1 MSVPACDAVVCAAV
15 PHGGNL
21 SEAVR
26 RYGIAREHW
35 IDLSTGINPCGY
47 PVPHIDAQTWLRLP
61 DDDDDLEPIAANH
74 YGAARALAVAGTQAA
89 IRMLPHVLRAGGIG
103 IGLLTYGEYA
113 PAFAAAGFAVERFV
127 TAPLGDRRDA
137 ADFLLAP
144 GEALPA
150 TLKHLV
156 IVNPNNP
163 GTESFDA
170 ATLLDWHRQ
179 LLSRGGGLVVD
190 EAFVEATPQLSVAR
204 HVETDGLIV
213 LRSIGKF
220 YGLAG
225 ARAGFVLA
233 PAALDR
239 AMRGL
244 RGPWSVSGPARAAV
258 RAALL
263 DDTWQCATRA
273 RLGEAS
279 ARLVRLLE
287 RHGLKAAHTPLFAWV
302 RCADAAQLQ
311 QRLARRAIWVRRFDV
326 VSGLRF
332 GLPADERA
340 WERLDQALCE
350 ALAGATS
357 GDESP

>member
-1 MSVPACDAVVCAAV
+1 MSAFERPIVPVAV

-47 PVPHIDAQTWLRLP
+47 PVPDIDAQTWLRLP
-61 DDDDDLEPIAANH
+61 DDDDDLETIAAGH
-74 YGAARALAVAGTQAA
+74 YGARRALAVAGTQAA
-89 IRMLPHVLRAGGIG
+89 IRMLPHVLPLGGIG

-113 PAFAAAGFAVERFV
+113 PAFSAAGFAVQRFV
-127 TAPLGDRRDA
+127 TAPLADRRDA
-137 ADFLLAP
+137 ADFLLARDIP
-144 GEALPA
+144 LPA

-163 GTESFDA
+163 GTETFDVN
-170 ATLLDWHRQ
+170 TLLDWHRQ
-179 LLSRGGGLVVD
+179 LRARGGGLVVD
-190 EAFVEATPQLSVAR
+190 EAFVEATPHLSVAQ
-204 HVETDGLIV
+204 HVETEGVIV
-213 LRSIGKF
+213 LRSVGKF

-225 ARAGFVLA
+225 ARVGFVLA
-233 PAALDR
+233 PATLDG

-244 RGPWSVSGPARAAV
+244 RGPWTVSGPARTVV

-263 DDTWQCATRA
+263 DEPWQRSMRTQLNA
-273 RLGEAS
+273 AS
-279 ARLVRLLE
+279 ARLVALLG
-287 RHGLKAAHTPLFAWV
+287 RHGLKATHTPLFAWV
-302 RCADAAQLQ
+302 RSPDAALLQ
-311 QRLARRAIWVRRFDV
+311 ERLAHSAVWVRRFDT

-340 WERLDQALCE
+340 WERLDRALHE
-350 ALAGATS
+350 ALTMPGSPRAT
-357 GDESP
+357 P

>member
-1 MSVPACDAVVCAAV
+1 MSASVRPIASAIV

-21 SEAVR
+21 SEAAR
-26 RYGIAREHW
+26 RYGIAREQW

-47 PVPHIDAQTWLRLP
+47 PVPDIDAQAWLRLP
-61 DDDDDLEPIAANH
+61 DDNDDLEAIAADH
-74 YGAARALAVAGTQAA
+74 YGAQRALAVAGTQAA
-89 IRMLPHVLRAGGIG
+89 IRLLPQVLPVGGIG

-127 TAPLGDRRDA
+127 TAALADRRDA

-144 GEALPA
+144 GVPLPP

-170 ATLLDWHRQ
+170 ATLLDWSRQ
-179 LLSRGGGLVVD
+179 LHSRGGSLVLD
-190 EAFVEATPQLSVAR
+190 EAFVDATPHMSLSR
-204 HVETDGLIV
+204 HVETEGLIV
-213 LRSIGKF
+213 LRSVGKF

-225 ARAGFVLA
+225 ARVGFVLA
-233 PAALDR
+233 PVPLDG
-239 AMRGL
+239 AIRGL
-244 RGPWSVSGPARAAV
+244 RGPWTVSGPARTVV

-263 DDTWQCATRA
+263 DEPWQRVTRA
-273 RLGEAS
+273 RLNEAS
-279 ARLVRLLE
+279 ARLAELLE
-287 RHGLKAAHTPLFAWV
+287 RHGLKATHTPLFAWV
-302 RCADAAQLQ
+302 RDADAARLQ
-311 QRLARRAIWVRRFDV
+311 DGLARRAVWVRRFDA

-340 WERLDQALCE
+340 WAHLDRALV
-350 ALAGATS
+350 S
-357 GDESP
+357 

>member
-1 MSVPACDAVVCAAV
+1 MPASACPAVCAAV

-26 RYGIAREHW
+26 QYGIAREHW

-47 PVPHIDAQTWLRLP
+47 PVPHIDAQAWLRLP
-61 DDDDDLEPIAANH
+61 NDEDDLERIAADH

-89 IRMLPHVLRAGGIG
+89 IRMLPHVLPVGGIG

-113 PAFAAAGFAVERFV
+113 PAFAAAGFAVKRFV
-127 TAPLGDRRDA
+127 TGPLADRRGA

-144 GEALPA
+144 GEALPT

-163 GTESFDA
+163 GTESFDP

-179 LLSRGGGLVVD
+179 LLSRGGGLIVD
-190 EAFVEATPQLSVAR
+190 EAFVEATPRLSVAR
-204 HVETDGLIV
+204 HMEAEGLIV
-213 LRSIGKF
+213 LRSVGKF

-233 PAALDR
+233 PATLDHALR
-239 AMRGL
+239 RL
-244 RGPWSVSGPARAAV
+244 RGPWTVSGPAREVV

-263 DDTWQCATRA
+263 DVGWQRMTRA
-273 RLGEAS
+273 RLNEAS
-279 ARLVRLLE
+279 ARLVTLLE
-287 RHGLKAAHTPLFAWV
+287 RHGLKATHTPLFAWV
-302 RCADAAQLQ
+302 RCTDAAQLQ
-311 QRLARRAIWVRRFDV
+311 ERLARRAIWVRRFDG

-340 WERLDQALCE
+340 WERLDLALCE
-350 ALAGATS
+350 ALERPAPDAR
-357 GDESP
+357 